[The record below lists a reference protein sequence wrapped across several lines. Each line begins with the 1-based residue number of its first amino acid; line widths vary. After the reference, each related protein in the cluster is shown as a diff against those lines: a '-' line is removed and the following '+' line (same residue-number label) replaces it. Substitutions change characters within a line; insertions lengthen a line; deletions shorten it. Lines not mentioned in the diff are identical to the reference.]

1 MKTRLKTFGEFE
13 KQITIVHRPKGGI
26 KIMCSLKEYVIIEKD
41 IKPWNTPDTRMTF
54 LANLYIKEILLSINP
69 SKRIPRQEGYELLGA
84 RCMYNDEMVVICSWR
99 ELVDKNTGEITKM
112 LTLAGRWRSPTPFK
126 VLISEVQL

>member
-69 SKRIPRQEGYELLGA
+69 SKGYPG
-84 RCMYNDEMVVICSWR
+84 RKVMNY
-99 ELVDKNTGEITKM
+99 
-112 LTLAGRWRSPTPFK
+112 LALDVCTMMRWW
-126 VLISEVQL
+126 